1 MDKKKA
7 ALTWALLGTGFLV
20 YSLYCALTTGGTWY
34 LIASAVI
41 LMVSGVVCL
50 GSAASDY
57 ATPGPAA
64 LLDTATL
71 KGAACLVSK

>member
-20 YSLYCALTTGGTWY
+20 YGLYCALTTGGTWY

-41 LMVSGVVCL
+41 LMVSGVVCV
-50 GSAASDY
+50 GNAAQIMRRPDPQRY
-57 ATPGPAA
+57 
-64 LLDTATL
+64 
-71 KGAACLVSK
+71 